1 METDKKHIRNLIQN
15 KRNLLSDKEISDMSL
30 KIADYII
37 NMKEFK
43 EADNIL
49 TYVSFRS
56 EVKTDYI
63 IENAFE
69 LGKKVFVPKVIGKNM
84 IFVKI
89 ESFKELTQGYMG
101 IREPVSSDEADIK
114 EGFMCMPGMVFDNE
128 CNRIGYGGGFY
139 DRYLSKDNEFIKAA
153 LCYDFQIL
161 EEIPHEPHDLKPDYV
176 ISEKRVIRRT
186 DIWYHLQILE

>member
-1 METDKKHIRNLIQN
+1 METDKKHIRSLIQN
-15 KRNLLSDKEISDMSL
+15 KRNLLSDKEISGMSL

>member
-15 KRNLLSDKEISDMSL
+15 KRNLLSDKEISGMSL

-101 IREPVSSDEADIK
+101 IREPVSSDEAGIN
-114 EGFMCMPGMVFDNE
+114 EGFMCMPGMVFDKE

-186 DIWYHLQILE
+186 DI

>member
-1 METDKKHIRNLIQN
+1 METDKKHIRSLIQN
-15 KRNLLSDKEISDMSL
+15 KRNLLSDNEISGMSL

-176 ISEKRVIRRT
+176 ISEKRVIRRA

>member
-1 METDKKHIRNLIQN
+1 METDKKHIRSLIQN
-15 KRNLLSDKEISDMSL
+15 KRNLLSDKEISGMSL
-30 KIADYII
+30 KIA
-37 NMKEFK
+37 
-43 EADNIL
+43 
-49 TYVSFRS
+49 
-56 EVKTDYI
+56 DYI

-176 ISEKRVIRRT
+176 ISEKRVIRRA

>member
-1 METDKKHIRNLIQN
+1 METDKKHIRSLIQN
-15 KRNLLSDKEISDMSL
+15 KRNLLSDKEISGMSL

-176 ISEKRVIRRT
+176 ISEKRVIRRA

>member
-1 METDKKHIRNLIQN
+1 METDKKHIRSLIQN
-15 KRNLLSDKEISDMSL
+15 KRNLLSDKEISGMSL

-161 EEIPHEPHDLKPDYV
+161 EEIPHDPHDLKPDYV

>member
-1 METDKKHIRNLIQN
+1 METDKKHIRSLIQN
-15 KRNLLSDKEISDMSL
+15 KRNLLSDKEISGMSL

-43 EADNIL
+43 ETDNIL

-101 IREPVSSDEADIK
+101 IREPVSSDEAGIN

-176 ISEKRVIRRT
+176 ISEKRVIRRA